1 MIRGVFDYAQLD
13 AHGEG
18 RAAAE
23 RMEARAAEPAS
34 EALFQTLV
42 APLLGPETKRVLE
55 VGSGPGALA
64 RRLAKAAPHARV
76 FASDKSEAMVAFAKE
91 RAPYIE
97 FHPWDVNDEAAFP
110 FDPAAPFDLI
120 VSSVMIPYL
129 SDDETTSLVARLVGR
144 LAPGGVLAFVEQ
156 DLQTDTLAYRDFALL
171 SRVYAKDA
179 RKLRRTMAL
188 GLRPVLRDAGLGL
201 LPRASFL
208 WTSDDYGPY
217 LRDLLGRLGA
227 DAVRTGSITE
237 AERQTFDRTLEEL
250 SARGDFA
257 YGLVYHRI
265 AGRR

>member
-1 MIRGVFDYAQLD
+1 MVRGIYDYAKLD
-13 AHGEG
+13 ATGEA

-23 RMEARAAEPAS
+23 RMEARAREPAS
-34 EALFQTLV
+34 EALFEALV
-42 APLLGPETKRVLE
+42 APLLGPGTKRVLE
-55 VGSGPGALA
+55 VGAGPGALA
-64 RRLAKAAPHARV
+64 RRVAKAAPRARV
-76 FASDKSEAMVAFAKE
+76 FASDKSEAMVAYAKE

-97 FHPWDVNDEAAFP
+97 FRPWDVNDEAAFP
-110 FDPAAPFDLI
+110 FDRAAPFDLI

-129 SDDETTSLVARLVGR
+129 TDEETASLVRRLAGR
-144 LAPGGVLAFVEQ
+144 LTPGGVLAFIEQ
-156 DLQTDTLAYRDFALL
+156 DLQTDTLAYPDYALL

-179 RKLRRTMAL
+179 RKVRRTMAL
-188 GLRPVLRDAGLGL
+188 GLRPVLRDAGLDV

-217 LRDLLGRLGA
+217 LRDLLGRFGA
-227 DAVRTGSITE
+227 DAVRSGSITE
-237 AERQTFDRTLEEL
+237 DERKTFERTLDEL